1 METKEQ
7 VPARELL
14 EAGPQ
19 VQTSS
24 EPEVSSTQED
34 LFDQSSKT
42 GRKGDCFHS
51 STSHLFYN
59 FILVLRLLF
68 KLKVL
73 LKLAMI

>member
-7 VPARELL
+7 VPAQELL
-14 EAGPQ
+14 EGGLQ
-19 VQTSS
+19 VQVSS

-42 GRKGDCFHS
+42 GRKVDYFHS
-51 STSHLFYN
+51 SSSHLFYI

-68 KLKVL
+68 KLKSTF
-73 LKLAMI
+73 